1 MASLIDDLYQVD
13 PGRIGETFGE
23 DTEAETF
30 EQQYAAY
37 MMMLQAGDNLQD
49 TLDAVA
55 EERDESNVC
64 VSPAG
69 INFRSIALAE
79 MLDRLQNQEEG
90 SETDQRLRELGK
102 QLQMRREAREMS
114 RQLLS
119 NLSGVSRDVIFCLE
133 HGMLGCNDVK
143 KYVPVLAQFLA
154 QEDH

>member
-37 MMMLQAGDNLQD
+37 MMMLGQDNLQD

-55 EERDESNVC
+55 EERDNVC

-69 INFRSIALAE
+69 ISFRSIALAG
-79 MLDRLQNQEEG
+79 MLDRLGIQEEG
-90 SETDQRLRELGK
+90 SETDQ
-102 QLQMRREAREMS
+102 
-114 RQLLS
+114 
-119 NLSGVSRDVIFCLE
+119 
-133 HGMLGCNDVK
+133 
-143 KYVPVLAQFLA
+143 
-154 QEDH
+154 QERGSSCRCAASCK